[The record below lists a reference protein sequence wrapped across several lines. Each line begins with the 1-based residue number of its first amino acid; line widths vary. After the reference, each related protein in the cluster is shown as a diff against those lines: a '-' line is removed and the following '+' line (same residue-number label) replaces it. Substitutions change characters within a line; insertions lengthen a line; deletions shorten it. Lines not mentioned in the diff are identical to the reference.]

1 MKPERI
7 LRLYLQGN
15 WPRQN
20 GACQWALLTPD
31 MTVIRRGCGE
41 PRDWPPADQYEA
53 VVTADQ
59 VSWLSISL
67 PEKLGRD
74 ANQIIAYALEE
85 KLLEPLEA
93 IHFVVGK
100 SADPAATPAIAIGRT
115 RLQEILE
122 AVAASGRR
130 LDRLFSEMQLAPS
143 SPGQWA
149 VCRFGDTAFL
159 RAGASLG
166 LAVDWTG
173 ATPPDALTLAIGR
186 ARARGELPARIIVAA
201 PQESIP
207 DLNAWSATLGV
218 PVTADRG
225 FDPLVASTADASNLL
240 TGSFAPP
247 GKNTFVRRSLRL
259 SVIALL
265 LAGIGHTILSLADWA
280 WLAHQATV
288 LREEAT
294 AIYRE
299 AVPDNKAPLLNPSLQ
314 LQREAGAILRQR
326 GRVGGGDMLTM
337 LALLTNELPP
347 EAQARRVLFDRSV
360 LEIVAVVPDDSV
372 RRMVAA
378 LRLRGYA
385 VDAVALRQDAAGSE
399 YKIRM
404 TLR

>member
-1 MKPERI
+1 MTAGRI

-20 GACQWALLTPD
+20 GACQWSLLTPD
-31 MTVIRRGCGE
+31 MTVIQRGRGE
-41 PRDWPPADQYEA
+41 ARDWPPADECEA

-100 SADPAATPAIAIGRT
+100 SADPSATPAIAIGRT
-115 RLQEILE
+115 RLQEILD
-122 AVAASGRR
+122 AVSASGRK
-130 LDRLFSEMQLAPS
+130 LDRLFSEMQLVPS
-143 SPGQWA
+143 SAGQWA

-173 ATPPDALTLAIGR
+173 SAPPDALMLAIAR
-186 ARARGELPARIIVAA
+186 ARARNDLPERIVVATPA
-201 PQESIP
+201 ESMP
-207 DLNAWSATLGV
+207 NLDAWSAALRV
-218 PVTADRG
+218 PMVADG
-225 FDPLVASTADASNLL
+225 SFDPLVASTAEASNLL
-240 TGSFAPP
+240 TGRFAPP
-247 GKNTFVRRSLRL
+247 GKKAVIGRYLRL
-259 SVIALL
+259 SAIALL
-265 LAGIGHTILSLADWA
+265 LAGVGHTVLSLADWV
-280 WLAHQATV
+280 WLAYQATV
-288 LREEAT
+288 LREEAAT
-294 AIYRE
+294 IYRE
-299 AVPDNKAPLLNPSLQ
+299 AVPDSKAPLLSPSLQ
-314 LQREAGAILRQR
+314 LQREAGAVLRQR
-326 GRVGGGDMLTM
+326 GKVGGGDMLTM

-347 EAQARRVLFDRSV
+347 ETQARRLLFDRSV
-360 LEIVAVVPDDSV
+360 LEIVAVVPEDSV
-372 RRMVAA
+372 RRIAAA
-378 LRLRGYA
+378 LRLRGYS

-404 TLR
+404 YLR